1 MFSPNAVSALSRQS
15 SSLASNSNGNS
26 PAVAS
31 SPDAL
36 VATTGVLSVTQQ
48 LSSSTTNDRVSP
60 LIFLSPNA
68 GVSASSHRSSS
79 VSYGR
84 TTPTEM
90 LSTSV
95 AAGKTEKAGN
105 NKVVGKKVLMPTAP
119 RSILLS

>member
-15 SSLASNSNGNS
+15 SSSASKHSNGNS

-48 LSSSTTNDRVSP
+48 LSSGTTNDRVSP

-68 GVSASSHRSSS
+68 GASASTPPVWGEQ
-79 VSYGR
+79 VS
-84 TTPTEM
+84 E
-90 LSTSV
+90 TSLTNLLHGYV
-95 AAGKTEKAGN
+95 A
-105 NKVVGKKVLMPTAP
+105 
-119 RSILLS
+119 